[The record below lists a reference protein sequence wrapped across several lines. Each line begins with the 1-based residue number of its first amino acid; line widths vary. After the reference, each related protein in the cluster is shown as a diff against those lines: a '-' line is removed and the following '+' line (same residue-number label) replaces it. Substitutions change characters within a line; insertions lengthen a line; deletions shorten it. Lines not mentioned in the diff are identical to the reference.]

1 MIPKPKKNKQG
12 NIMGDF
18 YPLQR
23 EELMAMRKAKLINN
37 TAFVHLA
44 LRYENPFCDKAISLI
59 PKEFAL
65 RWQIPE
71 SSVYEAVGKL
81 KSCNAIAIKSG
92 KLTIEWVDSQE
103 DDTIDSQQDDDS
115 DNPEKI
121 TESQKKLRN
130 PRKNSESSEK
140 ILESQKKLRNPRK
153 NSESS
158 ENQPSKPAR
167 SKASKVPHT
176 IQTNSDLKD
185 TTEAANCCVLEKF
198 KDKLHFYQVYLEIY
212 DQASNSVIPN
222 PKIATIRKII
232 QGMPAERAERAIAAF
247 LAWLPNAKNVRC
259 KYAAFASSLREN
271 WED

>member
-130 PRKNSESSEK
+130 PRKNSESSE
-140 ILESQKKLRNPRK
+140 
-153 NSESS
+153 
-158 ENQPSKPAR
+158 NQPSKPAR

>member
-81 KSCNAIAIKSG
+81 KSCNAISIKSG
-92 KLTIEWVDSQE
+92 KLTIEWVNSQE
-103 DDTIDSQQDDDS
+103 DDTIDSQE
-115 DNPEKI
+115 DN
-121 TESQKKLRN
+121 
-130 PRKNSESSEK
+130 NSESSEK

-158 ENQPSKPAR
+158 ENQPPEPAT
-167 SKASKVPHT
+167 SKASEVPQT
-176 IQTNSDLKD
+176 IQTKTDLTD
-185 TTEAANCCVLEKF
+185 TTEAENCCVLKKF
-198 KDKLHFYQVYLEIY
+198 EDRLKIHGIHLYVFNE
-212 DQASNSVIPN
+212 NSKTKNLAGYGISPN
-222 PKIATIRKII
+222 PKMCAIRKII
-232 QGMPAERAERAIAAF
+232 EGMPPERAERAIAAF
-247 LAWLPNAKNVRC
+247 LAWLSNSKNIRC
-259 KYAAFASSLREN
+259 KYAAFATSLRQN
-271 WED
+271 WES